1 MTGEVARVT
10 AQAMVVEATA
20 AVVVVMLEDA
30 TVEGVLEV
38 LALKVAAM
46 EEEKAV
52 VEEEA
57 VRVLVAKAEGVAAAV
72 VAKEMEGLG
81 LGVRVAMEHECS
93 SRNILRMRRKS
104 TCQSSSSGVRH
115 TSSGKGV
122 GRTVATG
129 AEAAVLVR
137 VVDKEAAKAVAMVVE
152 SSVPVVA
159 VVEAEVEAEYEE
171 GAMAVVMVVESPVAV
186 MEAERGGVTAE
197 AVPGMVE
204 TMGAAM
210 DQVRAAV
217 KTGLE
222 RVAEV

>member
-1 MTGEVARVT
+1 M
-10 AQAMVVEATA
+10 
-20 AVVVVMLEDA
+20 
-30 TVEGVLEV
+30 
-38 LALKVAAM
+38 
-46 EEEKAV
+46 
-52 VEEEA
+52 
-57 VRVLVAKAEGVAAAV
+57 
-72 VAKEMEGLG
+72 
-81 LGVRVAMEHECS
+81 
-93 SRNILRMRRKS
+93 
-104 TCQSSSSGVRH
+104 
-115 TSSGKGV
+115 
-122 GRTVATG
+122 ATG

-159 VVEAEVEAEYEE
+159 VVEAEVKAEYEE